1 LAQWGL
7 ALGEGDRLLLTGH
20 TMSLDERL
28 PDLPFLAVELRRAV
42 RVTLEDSGDTTTF
55 LSSATTLGEA
65 LAEQGVSLLVG
76 DKLTPGAE
84 SLLDAPISASLQRGS
99 SVTVRA
105 GERRLSITTAAATV
119 GEALAEAGLSLQG
132 LDYSVPATDQ
142 PLPVDDPIRLVRVIE
157 TISLE
162 QEIVLHETVWQV
174 DPDAEVGE
182 STVIQAGQDGVSSS
196 RVRVRYEDGEEISL
210 VEEGERL
217 LVEPVTAINGYSSN
231 FVIRTTVV
239 DGVEIEYWATMDMY
253 ATSYSPC
260 SSGVDE
266 CLYGTSTSGVSV
278 AKGVAAT
285 YKDWLLA
292 ARGVTFYV
300 PGYGSGAFYDVGGGF
315 PDGRAW
321 IDLGYSDDDWVG
333 WSGWVTVYFTT
344 PVPVVVPYFLYP

>member
-1 LAQWGL
+1 
-7 ALGEGDRLLLTGH
+7 
-20 TMSLDERL
+20 M
-28 PDLPFLAVELRRAV
+28 
-42 RVTLEDSGDTTTF
+42 VTLEDSGETTTF
-55 LSSATTLGEA
+55 LSSALTLGEA
-65 LAEQGVSLLVG
+65 LAEHGVSLLTG
-76 DKLTPGAE
+76 DRLTPGAE
-84 SLLDAPISASLQRGS
+84 SSLDAPIIASLQRASG
-99 SVTVRA
+99 VIIRA
-105 GERRLSITTAAATV
+105 GERRLRITTAAATV

-142 PLPVDDPIRLVRVIE
+142 PLPGDGPIRVVRIME

-162 QEIVLHETVWQV
+162 QEIVSHETVWQV
-174 DPDAEVGE
+174 DPEAEVGE

-196 RVRVRYEDGEEISL
+196 RVRVRYEDGEEISR
-210 VEEGERL
+210 VEEAERL
-217 LVEPVTAINGYSSN
+217 LVTPLTAINGYGSN

-260 SSGVDE
+260 RSGVDE

-300 PGYGSGAFYDVGGGF
+300 AGYGQGAFYDVGGGF

-333 WSGWVTVYFTT
+333 LSGWVTVYFTT
-344 PVPVVVPYFLYP
+344 PVPAVVPYFLYP